1 MNRVC
6 AKCVMDESVDDISF
20 DDSGVCNYCKLHDKL
35 CADYP
40 KNEIGQERFKN
51 LVAKIKADGEGHRYD
66 CIVGVSGGVDSCY
79 LLVMAKQSGLNPLAV
94 NVENGWNSHI
104 AVNNIKKLLEH
115 LDIDLRTY
123 VIDWTEVSA
132 VHRAFLKAGLP
143 WPDGT
148 TDEAITTALFKIAA
162 EEKIKH
168 VLIGHDFTTEG
179 KQPLS
184 WTYTDGKMIKAI
196 CGRNGISLS
205 SFPVQSILSLVY
217 YAFVRGIKNVRPFWY
232 IPYSKTEARKL
243 LEREYG
249 WVDYGGH
256 HHENIFTKFII
267 SWWMP
272 KKFGIDKR
280 KVSFSALIRQG
291 EMSREEALAKLG
303 HPPYDPQQMEKDR
316 RYVMQKLEI
325 SEEEF
330 EQMFTAPNKRF
341 SDYPSY
347 YPIYLRLKSVV
358 RYTLSHLLPYKPMF
372 SYDL

>member
-1 MNRVC
+1 
-6 AKCVMDESVDDISF
+6 
-20 DDSGVCNYCKLHDKL
+20 
-35 CADYP
+35 
-40 KNEIGQERFKN
+40 
-51 LVAKIKADGEGHRYD
+51 
-66 CIVGVSGGVDSCY
+66 
-79 LLVMAKQSGLNPLAV
+79 
-94 NVENGWNSHI
+94 
-104 AVNNIKKLLEH
+104 
-115 LDIDLRTY
+115 
-123 VIDWTEVSA
+123 
-132 VHRAFLKAGLP
+132 
-143 WPDGT
+143 
-148 TDEAITTALFKIAA
+148 
-162 EEKIKH
+162 
-168 VLIGHDFTTEG
+168 
-179 KQPLS
+179 
-184 WTYTDGKMIKAI
+184 
-196 CGRNGISLS
+196 
-205 SFPVQSILSLVY
+205 VY